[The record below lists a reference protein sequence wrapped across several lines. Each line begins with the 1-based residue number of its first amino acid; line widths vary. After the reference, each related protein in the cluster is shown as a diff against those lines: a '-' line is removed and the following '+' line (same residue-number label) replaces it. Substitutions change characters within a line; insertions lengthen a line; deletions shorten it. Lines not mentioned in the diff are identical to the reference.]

1 MIDFF
6 FLSALYISLKNHIA
20 AAVTDNQHYLFLNLC
35 HILVSQ
41 ISSIAKFL
49 PQRSSS
55 RLVMAGTKTASAH
68 YVFWTQN
75 YVKFSIYLLP
85 VCTCTSCKGP
95 STITICNQHW
105 KQLFRAGDPNIIF
118 TQNRGQDL
126 FELIYHWIKGN
137 LKFWEQIFSRLKVC
151 QNNFGQVFHRSKEK
165 GEKQPILVNGIREV
179 GGGQKHQ
186 KHRKIIPPRM
196 IPFFSNK
203 QKQLEPKE
211 LIQQFSEG
219 YSFSMRW

>member
-1 MIDFF
+1 M
-6 FLSALYISLKNHIA
+6 
-20 AAVTDNQHYLFLNLC
+20 
-35 HILVSQ
+35 
-41 ISSIAKFL
+41 
-49 PQRSSS
+49 
-55 RLVMAGTKTASAH
+55 KTAILAA
-68 YVFWTQN
+68 
-75 YVKFSIYLLP
+75 
-85 VCTCTSCKGP
+85 
-95 STITICNQHW
+95 
-105 KQLFRAGDPNIIF
+105 RDPNIIF
-118 TQNRGQDL
+118 TESPGQDL
-126 FELIYHWIKGN
+126 FELIDHLMKGS
-137 LKFWEQIFSRLKVC
+137 FEREEMFSRLKVC
-151 QNNFGQVFHRSKEK
+151 QNNFRQVLHRSKEK